1 MDHAAPALLRQGLA
15 APGLHR
21 RDVDQHQADQAHRL
35 VAKGERYRTHA
46 PFGKWHTQT
55 FIAGLRCHGMIAPWI
70 VDAPM
75 NARRFETWIETQLA
89 PELQPGDIVI
99 LDNVGFHKSERAA
112 ELVRQCG
119 AWLLFLPP
127 YSPDLNP
134 IEMAF
139 SKLKAL
145 LRKKAARSFE
155 ALCTALG
162 DICHLFYQQNAETS
176 SGPQDMRLIG
186 GIDEAIERTD
196 VAALLFLG
204 GLYLLA
210 ILAEGALKYVLQVYQ
225 GWVGESAVKT
235 SRDQLAVVAAES
247 TEQDQSG
254 GQTVNVIGREIDAV
268 GGFVG
273 TSISE
278 FVINLTLMVAI
289 AAYMLYIQPVIALVS
304 AVFLAPQ
311 VMLALYMQRD
321 LNVLVERQV
330 GLVRKLGSETIE
342 ERDDH
347 PRRDGYPDEGKEGEF
362 RTIGAIFRNRM
373 RFNALKFGLKALL
386 NAVNAMGPLMVL
398 LAGGYLVMKGQT
410 TIGTVVAF
418 VSGFERMSG
427 PLRDLLNFYRE
438 YEQAR
443 VQHRMIVQWAHGK
456 QADGPDRPE
465 RRARPANRPK
475 QLAK

>member
-1 MDHAAPALLRQGLA
+1 MLASVLRRIRPFQVSDDLVRPGESLRRFIWRASGAHQFYAGLMAISVALLTFVPIDLQ
-15 APGLHR
+15 R
-21 RDVDQHQADQAHRL
+21 R
-35 VAKGERYRTHA
+35 
-46 PFGKWHTQT
+46 
-55 FIAGLRCHGMIAPWI
+55 I
-70 VDAPM
+70 V
-75 NARRFETWIETQLA
+75 
-89 PELQPGDIVI
+89 
-99 LDNVGFHKSERAA
+99 
-112 ELVRQCG
+112 
-119 AWLLFLPP
+119 
-127 YSPDLNP
+127 
-134 IEMAF
+134 
-139 SKLKAL
+139 
-145 LRKKAARSFE
+145 
-155 ALCTALG
+155 
-162 DICHLFYQQNAETS
+162 
-176 SGPQDMRLIG
+176 
-186 GIDEAIERTD
+186 DEAIERTD

-235 SRDQLAVVAAES
+235 SRDQLAVVAAER

-347 PRRDGYPDEGKEGEF
+347 ARRDAYPDEGKEGEF

-398 LAGGYLVMKGQT
+398 LVGGYLVIKGQT

-418 VSGFERMSG
+418 VSGFERLSA

-456 QADGPDRPE
+456 QTDGPEAPE
-465 RRARPANRPK
+465 ERARLANRPK
-475 QLAK
+475 QLVE

>member
-1 MDHAAPALLRQGLA
+1 MLASLLRRIRPFQASDDLVRSGESLRGFIWRASGAHQCYAGLVAVAVALLTFVPIDLQ
-15 APGLHR
+15 R
-21 RDVDQHQADQAHRL
+21 R
-35 VAKGERYRTHA
+35 
-46 PFGKWHTQT
+46 
-55 FIAGLRCHGMIAPWI
+55 I
-70 VDAPM
+70 V
-75 NARRFETWIETQLA
+75 
-89 PELQPGDIVI
+89 
-99 LDNVGFHKSERAA
+99 
-112 ELVRQCG
+112 
-119 AWLLFLPP
+119 
-127 YSPDLNP
+127 
-134 IEMAF
+134 
-139 SKLKAL
+139 
-145 LRKKAARSFE
+145 
-155 ALCTALG
+155 
-162 DICHLFYQQNAETS
+162 
-176 SGPQDMRLIG
+176 
-186 GIDEAIERTD
+186 DEAIERGD

-204 GLYLLA
+204 GLYVLVVVT
-210 ILAEGALKYVLQVYQ
+210 EGALKYALQVYQ

-235 SRDQLAVVAAES
+235 SRDQLAEVAAKRRE
-247 TEQDQSG
+247 EDQYG

-304 AVFLAPQ
+304 AIFLAPQ

-342 ERDDH
+342 ERDAE
-347 PRRDGYPDEGKEGEF
+347 RSDGRSDEGREGEL

-398 LAGGYLVMKGQT
+398 VVGGYLVIKGQT

-418 VSGFERMSG
+418 VSGFERLSG

-438 YEQAR
+438 YEQAK
-443 VQHRMIVQWAHGK
+443 VQHRMIVQWAEEGRANEWDERAEGPSKRPHPSK
-456 QADGPDRPE
+456 PVQATG
-465 RRARPANRPK
+465 
-475 QLAK
+475 

>member
-1 MDHAAPALLRQGLA
+1 MFASVLRRIRPFQISEDLVRPGESLRRFIWRASGAHQFYAGLMAISVALLTFVPIDLQ
-15 APGLHR
+15 R
-21 RDVDQHQADQAHRL
+21 R
-35 VAKGERYRTHA
+35 
-46 PFGKWHTQT
+46 
-55 FIAGLRCHGMIAPWI
+55 I
-70 VDAPM
+70 
-75 NARRFETWIETQLA
+75 
-89 PELQPGDIVI
+89 
-99 LDNVGFHKSERAA
+99 
-112 ELVRQCG
+112 
-119 AWLLFLPP
+119 
-127 YSPDLNP
+127 
-134 IEMAF
+134 
-139 SKLKAL
+139 
-145 LRKKAARSFE
+145 
-155 ALCTALG
+155 
-162 DICHLFYQQNAETS
+162 
-176 SGPQDMRLIG
+176 
-186 GIDEAIERTD
+186 IDEAIERTD

-465 RRARPANRPK
+465 RRARPANRTK
-475 QLAK
+475 QPAK

>member
-1 MDHAAPALLRQGLA
+1 MLANLLRRIRPRQTSENLVRSGESLRGFIWRASGVHQLYAGLMAASVALLTFVPIDLQ
-15 APGLHR
+15 R
-21 RDVDQHQADQAHRL
+21 R
-35 VAKGERYRTHA
+35 
-46 PFGKWHTQT
+46 
-55 FIAGLRCHGMIAPWI
+55 I
-70 VDAPM
+70 V
-75 NARRFETWIETQLA
+75 
-89 PELQPGDIVI
+89 
-99 LDNVGFHKSERAA
+99 
-112 ELVRQCG
+112 
-119 AWLLFLPP
+119 
-127 YSPDLNP
+127 
-134 IEMAF
+134 
-139 SKLKAL
+139 
-145 LRKKAARSFE
+145 
-155 ALCTALG
+155 
-162 DICHLFYQQNAETS
+162 
-176 SGPQDMRLIG
+176 
-186 GIDEAIERTD
+186 DEAIETGD
-196 VAALLFLG
+196 VAVLLFLG
-204 GLYLLA
+204 GLYLLT
-210 ILAEGALKYVLQVYQ
+210 ILAEGALKYALQVYQ

-235 SRDQLAVVAAES
+235 SRDQLAVIAAER

-330 GLVRKLGSETIE
+330 GLVRQLGSETIE
-342 ERDDH
+342 EREDEL
-347 PRRDGYPDEGKEGEF
+347 RRSQDSAKGGKDEF
-362 RTIGAIFRNRM
+362 RTIWAIFRNRM

-398 LAGGYLVMKGQT
+398 VIGGYLVIQGQT

-418 VSGFERMSG
+418 VSGFERISG

-443 VQHRMIVQWAHGK
+443 VQHRMIARWAAGE
-456 QADGPDRPE
+456 QADGPSSPE
-465 RRARPANRPK
+465 QRPK
-475 QLAK
+475 PAGQMAGG